1 MKCKIILSLFLQYIF
16 ISEKLKI
23 KEHFCSGFPF
33 GTSKMALTEC
43 AGVLLK
49 VMSFQQTTRLLIF
62 DVKSSSVVKNKL
74 YQDWVSSFILSR
86 FVMTMI
92 HG

>member
-1 MKCKIILSLFLQYIF
+1 MCEIILSVFLQYVF

-23 KEHFCSGFPF
+23 KEHFCSRFPF
-33 GTSKMALTEC
+33 RTSKMVLTEC

-49 VMSFQQTTRLLIF
+49 VMSFQQTIRILTS
-62 DVKSSSVVKNKL
+62 DGKSSSVAKNKM

-86 FVMTMI
+86 FLMSMI
-92 HG
+92 GE